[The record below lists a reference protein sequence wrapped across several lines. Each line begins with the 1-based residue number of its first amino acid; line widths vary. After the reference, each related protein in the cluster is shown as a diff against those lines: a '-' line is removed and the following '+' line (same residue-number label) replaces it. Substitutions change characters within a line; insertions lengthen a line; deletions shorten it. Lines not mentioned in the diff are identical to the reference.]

1 MHTLCLMISHLR
13 LNLRVDIGI
22 SLSGIKA
29 YVLDKYPSVDPNTL
43 RVRVAKALDDCLQ
56 HGLIRKPE
64 SSGEQP
70 AVLDEAGLQLGSLL
84 HNLNHAAV
92 VTSYVCEAYTIFTL
106 AAQYVEQLGV
116 YPSVCPVD
124 RQQQRRVA
132 GLLLSAPRPADI
144 DRWQAPAL
152 SSKCGQR

>member
-1 MHTLCLMISHLR
+1 VRNRRHDMHTLCLMISHLR

-84 HNLNHAAV
+84 Q
-92 VTSYVCEAYTIFTL
+92 S
-106 AAQYVEQLGV
+106 
-116 YPSVCPVD
+116 
-124 RQQQRRVA
+124 
-132 GLLLSAPRPADI
+132 
-144 DRWQAPAL
+144 
-152 SSKCGQR
+152 